1 MKQRNKILRSLAVFL
16 ISGISVF
23 SQSGLMLYGNRDN
36 PLYNPSFLNKGVM
49 NEVTVFP
56 MSLVETDVSLPF
68 TVNQLFT
75 PQQNG
80 NYLIDLSQLTNKV
93 NINNTLMMSASVGYL
108 SFTTN
113 IKSNRWMFRFS
124 EQAVAAIQFEKEL
137 INFLDK
143 GNNSYKGEWFET
155 NLPLRFTHYSMFQA
169 NTSRTVTDQLKIG
182 WAAKLYFGK
191 SGVNSRTNFKLFTQE
206 NVEHIRVMQ
215 SGKVLAS
222 LPVERNINPAGH
234 VNGWQITPS
243 FTPMNYLFQFQN
255 PGLGIDVG
263 MDYNYNKNWNFSAAL
278 IDLGFI
284 AWFGN
289 INSMN
294 IEGEYL
300 WDGFD
305 ISELS
310 QYRYNH
316 LFFNEIRNTS
326 LADSFLFSALKPSD
340 QPFLTLAPLKFI
352 FETNYII
359 SNQFNIS
366 AINQVMFFN
375 GMLRESFLVMGNYLI
390 GEKYNFSAGL
400 SYINHSALNLP
411 VGLNFKW
418 TRFNGGISFNNL
430 WGLVLPAFSSSFG
443 GSLNLAYKFRFYPEE
458 EQNKIYPFYQPFHF
472 KKKKNNKLDLP
483 ESP

>member
-1 MKQRNKILRSLAVFL
+1 MNQRIKILLSLAVCL
-16 ISGISVF
+16 IPGFSVF
-23 SQSGLMLYGNRDN
+23 SQSGLILYGNRDN
-36 PLYNPSFLNKGVM
+36 PLYNPSFLNEGVL

-56 MSLVETDVSLPF
+56 LSSFETDISLPF
-68 TVNQLFT
+68 SFHQLFT
-75 PQQNG
+75 SQQNG
-80 NYLIDLSQLTNKV
+80 NYAIDLGLLTQKAS
-93 NINNTLMMSASVGYL
+93 IHNTLMMNATAGYL
-108 SFTTN
+108 SYTTN
-113 IKSNRWMFRFS
+113 IKSQRWMFRFS
-124 EQAVAAIQFEKEL
+124 EQAVAAVQFEKDL

-143 GNNSYKGEWFET
+143 GNSSYKGEWFET
-155 NLPLRFTHYSMFQA
+155 NLPLRFTHYSTLQA

-191 SGVNSRTNFKLFTQE
+191 SGVNSRTNFKLFTHE
-206 NVEHIRVMQ
+206 NAEYIQVIQ

-222 LPVERNINPAGH
+222 LPVDRNINPKGH

-243 FTPMNYLFQFQN
+243 LTPLNYLFQFRN

-263 MDYNYNKNWNFSAAL
+263 IDYKYNKNWNFSAAL

-305 ISELS
+305 ISELA
-310 QYRYNH
+310 QYRYNDQ
-316 LFFNEIRNTS
+316 FFNEIRNTS

-352 FETNYII
+352 VETNYII
-359 SNQFNIS
+359 SNQFNFS
-366 AINQVMFFN
+366 AINQIVLFN
-375 GMLRESFLVMGNYLI
+375 GMLRESVLLMGNYLI

-400 SYINHSALNLP
+400 SYINHSVLNLP
-411 VGLNFKW
+411 VGLNYKGN
-418 TRFNGGISFNNL
+418 RFIATISINNL
-430 WGLVLPAFSSSFG
+430 WGLFLPAFSSSHG
-443 GSLNLAYKFRFYPEE
+443 GSFYLAYKFRFSPEE

-483 ESP
+483 ESQ